1 MLSKTTRIFNSP
13 FHFYFDRNEN
23 FNCFVTFNVYE
34 FLKNYS
40 TYPQIYDIEEFYRQV
55 LSSFNIEFYLL
66 LEDKDSI
73 RLHTEQLIKIS
84 DTQIVDLFNN
94 NKLKTYLLNFDARS
108 INRNY
113 RVKGKISFSDKIYSY
128 IQQFLQGNVTNT
140 LFADDKK
147 TFLDIAN
154 TFRNAHEKKYYNTFN
169 SFIPNSTHE
178 FYSEVINFSKKSIK
192 VSNLYEIFAPFI
204 NRDTLRNFI
213 KTSETVKNVTYDG
226 NLPIN
231 SYILDKQFYSLNY
244 DVGKKVGNPENYLKL
259 SMSLL
264 DNSKNRTDYKRYSYE
279 NNLFLVNDVTKRKSN
294 ETQKTYEY
302 ISAVQ
307 STACENSIT
316 KNSTVPELLGSDVLL
331 TSTFLDNY
339 PILNFNEY
347 WIGEPNKIPIYLLE
361 ILTKYNVMYL
371 TDTTESLDEK
381 WQQLTKDKLENLT
394 SGKYLCMISADQD
407 YIQNNIIENYF
418 VLEV

>member
-1 MLSKTTRIFNSP
+1 MLNKTTRIFNSP

-23 FNCFVTFNVYE
+23 FNCFITFNVYE

-55 LSSFNIEFYLL
+55 LSSFNIEFYLS

-84 DTQIVDLFNN
+84 NTQIVDLFNN

-108 INRNY
+108 INRSY
-113 RVKGKISFSDKIYSY
+113 RIKGKISFSDKIYSY

-140 LFADDKK
+140 LFADNKK

-213 KTSETVKNVTYDG
+213 KTSETVKNITYDG

-244 DVGKKVGNPENYLKL
+244 DVGKKIGNPENHLKL
-259 SMSLL
+259 LMSLL
-264 DNSKNRTDYKRYSYE
+264 DNSKNRSDYKRYSYE
-279 NNLFLVNDVTKRKSN
+279 NNLFLVNDITKRKLN

-307 STACENSIT
+307 STACENPIT
-316 KNSTVPELLGSDVLL
+316 KNNIIPELLGSDILL

-347 WIGEPNKIPIYLLE
+347 WVGEPNKIPIYLLE

-371 TDTTESLDEK
+371 TDTTETLDEK
-381 WQQLTKDKLENLT
+381 WEQLTKDKLENLT

>member
-1 MLSKTTRIFNSP
+1 MLNKTTRIFNSP

-23 FNCFVTFNVYE
+23 FNCFITFNVYE

-55 LSSFNIEFYLL
+55 LSSFNIEFYLS

-84 DTQIVDLFNN
+84 NTQIVDLFNN

-108 INRNY
+108 INRSY
-113 RVKGKISFSDKIYSY
+113 RIKGKISFSDKIYSY

-140 LFADDKK
+140 LFADNKK

-213 KTSETVKNVTYDG
+213 KTSETVKNITYDG

-244 DVGKKVGNPENYLKL
+244 DVGKKIGNPENHLKL
-259 SMSLL
+259 LMSLL
-264 DNSKNRTDYKRYSYE
+264 DNSKNRSDYKRYSYE
-279 NNLFLVNDVTKRKSN
+279 NNLFLVNDITKRKLN

-316 KNSTVPELLGSDVLL
+316 KNNIIPELLGSDILL

-347 WIGEPNKIPIYLLE
+347 WVGEPNKIPIYLLE

-371 TDTTESLDEK
+371 TDTTETLDEK
-381 WQQLTKDKLENLT
+381 WEQLTKDKLENLT